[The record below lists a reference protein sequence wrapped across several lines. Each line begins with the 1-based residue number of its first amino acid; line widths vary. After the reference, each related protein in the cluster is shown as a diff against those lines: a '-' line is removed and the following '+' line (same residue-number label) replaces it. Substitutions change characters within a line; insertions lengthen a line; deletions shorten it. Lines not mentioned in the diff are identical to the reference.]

1 MDPVNLFLGILIV
14 GALIYWIGH
23 SFIDSYFKQ
32 KGELLT
38 SMYEKG
44 VD

>member
-1 MDPVNLFLGILIV
+1 MDPVNIYLGMLFLG
-14 GALIYWIGH
+14 ALVYGIGH
-23 SFIDSYFKQ
+23 SFIDSYFRRKE
-32 KGELLT
+32 ELLM